1 MDLIMF
7 SIEIAIDFSK
17 DVRKCFRVTASER
30 GVAVGGGVGQEG
42 RGGGTCSGGLRD
54 LNKTAVEGGAA
65 ESILELLRCCE
76 CGGRFRKK

>member
-1 MDLIMF
+1 MDVIMF
-7 SIEIAIDFSK
+7 SIDIAIDISK

-42 RGGGTCSGGLRD
+42 CGGALAAGLRD

-65 ESILELLRCCE
+65 ESILELLCCCE

>member
-1 MDLIMF
+1 MDVIMF
-7 SIEIAIDFSK
+7 SIDIAIDISK

-42 RGGGTCSGGLRD
+42 RGGTCRGDGD

-65 ESILELLRCCE
+65 ESILELLCCCE